1 MRKLTLLIT
10 QILQSD
16 IFIGIVGK
24 DLILFSIHTCR
35 LAVMLNVGYLQGF
48 GWAPTPFKDVGT
60 AAKARLACMFP
71 LRDSVIPRLSFSLD
85 TSNCNDKTNRDKIV
99 VPKKKVCAMLIGCHR

>member
-1 MRKLTLLIT
+1 MGKLTLLIT

-24 DLILFSIHTCR
+24 DLILFSMHTCR

-48 GWAPTPFKDVGT
+48 GWAPTPFKDVT
-60 AAKARLACMFP
+60 SLHVSPQR
-71 LRDSVIPRLSFSLD
+71 LRD
-85 TSNCNDKTNRDKIV
+85 TSSIFQS
-99 VPKKKVCAMLIGCHR
+99 